1 MEADEEEGSDVA
13 MQRARE
19 GRDTYLHDNDDDNND
34 DDVYQGCR
42 LSGKNSATGG
52 EIERAIEGR

>member
-1 MEADEEEGSDVA
+1 MQ
-13 MQRARE
+13 QRARE
-19 GRDTYLHDNDDDNND
+19 EDRDTYLHNNDNDDDNND